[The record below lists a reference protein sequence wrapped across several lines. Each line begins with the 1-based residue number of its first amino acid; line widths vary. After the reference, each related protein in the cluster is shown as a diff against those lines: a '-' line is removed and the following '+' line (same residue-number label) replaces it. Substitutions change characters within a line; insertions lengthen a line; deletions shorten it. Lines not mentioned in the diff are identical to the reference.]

1 MKKSTKKKASKK
13 VSVKKKVTKVTKR
26 KASKKNP
33 TIGRK
38 SKSGRDWIRHAD
50 LRPKGGDFRES
61 AKYESSKMGDYYE
74 RLNDLADKIQKKKE
88 KDYPINGY
96 PRWRALEDASYQLEK
111 KND

>member
-1 MKKSTKKKASKK
+1 MKKLAKKKTSKK
-13 VSVKKKVTKVTKR
+13 SSVKKKVAKKVTKQ

-33 TIGRK
+33 SLREK

-61 AKYESSKMGDYYE
+61 AKYESLKMGDYYE

-96 PRWRALEDASYQLEK
+96 PRWRALEDASFQLEK
-111 KND
+111 K